1 MAKVKP
7 FRGILPHP
15 DLVSDLMF
23 NQFDHV
29 ILEKEKEITEEE
41 IRFRAKS
48 LGYNIDSEPQLEY
61 FLKVGIGYRNLL
73 EKKRLVADKYPCY
86 YLVGINW
93 EGHWLYGLVGA
104 VHYQDYWEGKVKKH
118 EDTIEAN
125 ENELV
130 KITESIDFN
139 FNPIMLAYPDHKPI
153 DDLVERIVLRNETY
167 KFFNDENVEH
177 KLWKVSDAETIKFL
191 EEEFK
196 QVQAT
201 YIADG
206 HHRIE
211 SGSIV
216 AKKRNEIGATPFEAP
231 HNYFIAI
238 HFPSSQLR
246 VYEFNRLIKDLG
258 PYTESEFINQVSHHF
273 EVIKSDSEVRPTEKF
288 EYGMYLNKQW
298 YKLFYKNIEYIGSNP
313 VNSLDVSVLRKEI
326 ITGILGITNPRAT
339 TRVSYYDGVRGV
351 AKLVSLIDKGDYQV
365 AFTVCPA
372 KIEEMY
378 EIADNQMSM
387 PPKAT
392 CIEPKLKS
400 GMISRLLS

>member
-15 DLVSDLMF
+15 ELVSDLMF

-29 ILEKEKEITEEE
+29 ILEKEKDITEEE
-41 IRFRAKS
+41 IRLRAKS
-48 LGYNIDSEPQLEY
+48 LGYNVDSEPELEY
-61 FLKVGIGYRNLL
+61 FLKVGIGYRNLI
-73 EKKRLVADKYPCY
+73 EKSKLLADKYPCY
-86 YLVGINW
+86 YLVGVNW
-93 EGHWLYGLVGA
+93 ENHWLYGIVGA

-125 ENELV
+125 ESELV

-139 FNPIMLAYPDHKPI
+139 FNPIMLAYPDHKAI
-153 DDLVERIVLRNETY
+153 DELVEQVALRNETY
-167 KFFNDENVEH
+167 KFYNDANVEH
-177 KLWKVSDAETIKFL
+177 KLWRISDAETIKFL
-191 EEEFK
+191 EEEFT
-196 QVQAT
+196 QVPST

-216 AKKRNEIGATPFEAP
+216 AKNRNEKGSSPLEAP
-231 HNYFIAI
+231 HNYFVAI

-258 PYTESEFINQVSHHF
+258 PYTETEFIEQVSHHF
-273 EVIKSDSEVRPTEKF
+273 DVEKTEREVRPTEKF
-288 EYGMYLNKQW
+288 DYGMYIGHCW
-298 YKLFYKNIEYIGSNP
+298 YKLRYKKIEFIGTDP
-313 VNSLDVSVLRKEI
+313 VNCLDVSVLRKEI
-326 ITGILGITNPRAT
+326 ITGILGISNPRST
-339 TRVSYYDGVRGV
+339 DRVSYYDGVRGV
-351 AKLVSLIDKGDYQV
+351 SKLVNLVNRGDYKV

-378 EIADNQMSM
+378 EVANKHESM